1 MSDLESIK
9 TELKKLKVNELKD
22 KLTEKGLP
30 TTGVKDVLV
39 DRLATA
45 MHVSAPTPDAAPT
58 TTTAAAAAP
67 KAPAPAL
74 VHKAPTPAAVRSLFR
89 LRLHVVQLL
98 DYN

>member
-45 MHVSAPTPDAAPT
+45 MYSAPTPVAAP

-67 KAPAPAL
+67 APAL
-74 VHKAPTPAAVRSLFR
+74 VPKAPTPVPAVRYDCYYDSDFL
-89 LRLHVVQLL
+89 QLSS
-98 DYN
+98 